1 LIEAHCFPPGARRPI
16 IRTRTLQSEDFEL
29 SDASPEKRIEKWTQA
44 IYEAQRDHVQIPG
57 PSGTYGSL
65 SLHDAYEVQARVVAK
80 RVAAGERQVGW
91 KVGAT
96 SFAILEQYK
105 GQIDGPSYGA
115 LMSATTFSDPE
126 YIDASSF
133 FGIGLEPEIGVVLE
147 RPLRGPGV
155 TNVDVLGAA
164 AGVVAAVEILD
175 GRIAAGTSSLE
186 DGMADNAF
194 HGASVLGTLMRPA
207 QGFDF
212 LHEGAIVRKNG
223 RLFASA
229 CGVEALGNPLS
240 VVSWLANELAKH
252 DRGIEA
258 GQVISTGSL
267 TGVLQAEAGD
277 VIEMSFAHLGA
288 IRFALVE

>member
-1 LIEAHCFPPGARRPI
+1 MADRA
-16 IRTRTLQSEDFEL
+16 
-29 SDASPEKRIEKWTQA
+29 SDGTTDTAPQKLLEQWAQA
-44 IYEAQRDHVQIPG
+44 IYEAQRDHAQIPG
-57 PSGTYGSL
+57 PSQTYGSL
-65 SLHDAYEVQARVVAK
+65 SLHDAYEVQARVAAK

-96 SFAILEQYK
+96 SFAILEQFK
-105 GQIDGPSYGA
+105 DQIDGPSYGS
-115 LMSATTFSDPE
+115 LMSGTTYSDPE
-126 YIDASSF
+126 YVSAADF
-133 FGIGLEPEIGVVLE
+133 FGIGLEPEIGIVLE

-175 GRIAAGTSSLE
+175 GRIEQGTSGLE

-194 HGASVLGTLMRPA
+194 HGASVLGTLMCPA
-207 QGFDF
+207 KGFDF

-223 RLFASA
+223 KLFASA

-252 DRGIEA
+252 DRQIEA
-258 GQVISTGSL
+258 GHVISTGSL
-267 TGVLQAEAGD
+267 TGILPAEAGD
-277 VIEMSFAHLGA
+277 VIEVSFAHLGA
-288 IRFALVE
+288 IRFGIVA